1 MTAGQGRQLLAA
13 VKTLSEPQRELVLTL
28 GDRLSTISGVVA
40 VVLGGSHARGRAR
53 PDSDIDLGL
62 LYREAAPFSI
72 DAVRA
77 LAQSVND
84 RPDPVVSDF
93 YGWGQ
98 WVNGG
103 AWLSIAGQRV
113 DFLYRNVDQQERV
126 IAAASAGHY
135 EHDYGQ
141 QPPFGYYSDTSL
153 GDIQTCVPLFDP
165 EQLVVRL
172 KQNVSEY
179 PPALRLKLAH
189 DGLLSARFAL
199 YLARNSAA
207 AADAYLTAAC
217 ATRAVNYLVQA
228 LFAINRRYR
237 VNDKTALGEL
247 ADAEHVPRDLV
258 ARTQGVFEQL
268 GRTPDALRAS
278 IEALTQLAGEVVSIA
293 AGALEADG
301 GVPAWL
307 VSLDMSTF

>member
-1 MTAGQGRQLLAA
+1 VTAGQGRPLLAA
-13 VKTLSEPQRELVLTL
+13 VQTLTEPQRELVLTL
-28 GDRLSTISGVVA
+28 NDRLSAIAGVVA

-72 DAVRA
+72 DDVRA
-77 LAQSVND
+77 LAQNVND

-93 YGWGQ
+93 YAWGQ

-103 AWLSIAGQRV
+103 AWLSIGGQRV
-113 DFLYRNVDQQERV
+113 DFLYRNIDQQERV

-165 EQLVVRL
+165 EQSVVRL
-172 KQNVSEY
+172 KRAVSEY

-189 DGLLSARFAL
+189 DGLFSARFAL

-207 AADAYLTAAC
+207 AGDAYLTAAC

-228 LFAINRRYR
+228 AFAINRRYR
-237 VNDKTALGEL
+237 VNDKTALAEL
-247 ADAEHVPRDLV
+247 ADAEHAPRDFA
-258 ARTQGVFEQL
+258 ARARAVFTKL
-268 GRTPDALRAS
+268 GETS
-278 IEALTQLAGEVVSIA
+278 EALCDSVETLTRIATELVTVAGPALADD
-293 AGALEADG
+293 GA
-301 GVPAWL
+301 VPAWL
-307 VSLDMSTF
+307 ASLDMSTI